1 MGPKLGEGSLPR
13 GHLHHVPSLCHQ
25 CYFCGL
31 QRAGRAYRG
40 RHPEVPRERGSS
52 EVEHETRVHP
62 TSRAS
67 KFFFKKDDALD
78 NEITKETTFGATIW
92 KDIERRQLEETKKG
106 KMEEEMSVM
115 QAQIQ
120 ELKEMQIDT
129 NNAIADIKS
138 ILLKK

>member
-1 MGPKLGEGSLPR
+1 M
-13 GHLHHVPSLCHQ
+13 
-25 CYFCGL
+25 
-31 QRAGRAYRG
+31 
-40 RHPEVPRERGSS
+40 
-52 EVEHETRVHP
+52 
-62 TSRAS
+62 
-67 KFFFKKDDALD
+67 KKM
-78 NEITKETTFGATIW
+78 
-92 KDIERRQLEETKKG
+92 ERRQLEETKKG